1 MQVLGRSFMKQPRT
15 HSPDFYRPR
24 QPDGHSSPRAWH
36 AESHRLGKP
45 QASGARPRLRDA
57 LPRLS
62 LAIAVPLIMVVVAG
76 AVLPSRA
83 GSQSPAGPPTQPA
96 FGSAPEVEASVEPY
110 VAPKPVRDA
119 DGDEPQKKGSAR
131 RKQGSENRRQ
141 GGETQGRETRKQG
154 KAAGEARANV
164 QPPVL
169 DPPTPA
175 KDPPADVPVVATRV
189 VVPALGIDLP
199 IVSGDLEVPGNPPR
213 FPLCDVAQ
221 YLTSFGQPGEGRTT
235 YLYAHARAGM
245 FLPLLEGSMRD
256 GGAAMMG
263 ALVEVNTDGPSTYLY
278 QIFLVKPHAIDLSLA
293 NDVPPGE
300 ERLVLQ
306 TSEGPTGTVP
316 KLQVAARLLEIR
328 ASPEAAST
336 PPPEPRVCA

>member
-1 MQVLGRSFMKQPRT
+1 
-15 HSPDFYRPR
+15 
-24 QPDGHSSPRAWH
+24 
-36 AESHRLGKP
+36 
-45 QASGARPRLRDA
+45 
-57 LPRLS
+57 
-62 LAIAVPLIMVVVAG
+62 MVVLAG

-83 GSQSPAGPPTQPA
+83 GSPSPLAPPTQPA
-96 FGSAPEVEASVEPY
+96 VGSAPEVEASVEPY
-110 VAPKPVRDA
+110 LAPKPDRDEN
-119 DGDEPQKKGSAR
+119 GDEPQKKGSGR
-131 RKQGSENRRQ
+131 RKQG
-141 GGETQGRETRKQG
+141 GESRKHDRETRTTA
-154 KAAGEARANV
+154 KAAGKARANA
-164 QPPVL
+164 QPPVI

-175 KDPPADVPVVATRV
+175 KDAPAEVPVAATRV

-199 IVSGDLEVPGNPPR
+199 IVSGDVEVPGNPPR

-263 ALVEVNTDGPSTYLY
+263 ALVEVHTGGPSTYLY
-278 QIFLVKPHAIDLSLA
+278 QIFQVKPHAIDLSLA
-293 NDVPPGE
+293 KDVPPGE

-328 ASPEAAST
+328 ASPGEVNT
-336 PPPEPRVCA
+336 PPRPRVCA